1 MSQSYQAVRC
11 GPRAGHSLP
20 QDPGRSDR
28 NGNIV
33 SEARVSKGKLRM
45 GQNYDRKAE
54 QKQVKIE
61 GAKGLTD

>member
-11 GPRAGHSLP
+11 GPRAGHSLL
-20 QDPGRSDR
+20 QDPGRSAR

-45 GQNYDRKAE
+45 AENYDRKAE
-54 QKQVKIE
+54 QEQVKIE
-61 GAKGLTD
+61 GGQGLD